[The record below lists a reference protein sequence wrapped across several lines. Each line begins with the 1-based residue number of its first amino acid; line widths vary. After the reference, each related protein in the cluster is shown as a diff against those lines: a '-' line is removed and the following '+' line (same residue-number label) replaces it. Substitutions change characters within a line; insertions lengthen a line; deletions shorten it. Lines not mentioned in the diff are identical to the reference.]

1 MSNKHFLDLHCSSCT
16 HLSCG
21 KCYAKPSHPFVHSL
35 QSCPLGKWTPPTH
48 SSKRRPIL
56 WITQDFAQG
65 GITSYLTY
73 TAPHLAVSDTP
84 ILGII
89 YGNDF
94 KFDHDRAKITSKYCP
109 LYLMGTEPQ
118 SLYEE
123 AEILTMSYVYHDVM
137 MDYFPS
143 RINRKEYHSLV
154 YQTHGE
160 CEFTRQS
167 ARKQSILG
175 QHVKV
180 KDRGEDAW
188 SRTVPSD
195 LFDTSTQMPA
205 IWGMGP
211 TPYAQQMLED
221 EVKVPS
227 QFSMLGKLITYPLY
241 YGVDQDLYHIRCPRP
256 FFSTKHPRYSPEP
269 YRFICMGRLDPL
281 KQYNLSA
288 KLVDDFR
295 KENQHYPPFANA
307 RLSMVGD
314 GWGKDEV
321 YASLAPYD
329 FIDYYPWIDMKEL
342 VPIIQSH
349 DMMLMH
355 SSSEGGPLITIE
367 CLSCG
372 LPVHSTPVGIHSALS
387 HLDPQKLLF
396 TSDMQPLTSFVRSTQ
411 SIDSHIE
418 RYRIIEQIRRVYSK
432 STLRF
437 S

>member
-1 MSNKHFLDLHCSSCT
+1 
-16 HLSCG
+16 
-21 KCYAKPSHPFVHSL
+21 
-35 QSCPLGKWTPPTH
+35 
-48 SSKRRPIL
+48 
-56 WITQDFAQG
+56 
-65 GITSYLTY
+65 
-73 TAPHLAVSDTP
+73 
-84 ILGII
+84 
-89 YGNDF
+89 
-94 KFDHDRAKITSKYCP
+94 
-109 LYLMGTEPQ
+109 MGTEPQ
-118 SLYEE
+118 SLYDE
-123 AEILTMSYVYHDVM
+123 AEIVTFSYIHHTAM

-143 RINRKEYHSLV
+143 RLSRKEYHSLV
-154 YQTHGE
+154 YQAHGE

-167 ARKQSILG
+167 IKNQSIVG
-175 QHVKV
+175 QHVQV
-180 KDRGEDAW
+180 KHRPED
-188 SRTVPSD
+188 TTPHD
-195 LFDTSTQMPA
+195 LFDTSVQMPA

-211 TPYAQQMLED
+211 TPYANQMLEE
-221 EVKVPS
+221 EVRVRGT
-227 QFSMLGKLITYPLY
+227 FGMAGKLTTYPMY

-256 FFSTKHPRYSPEP
+256 FFSTKHPRYSPDP

-295 KENQHYPPFANA
+295 KDNQHYPPFANA

-314 GWGKDEV
+314 GWGKEQV

-329 FIDYYPWIDMKEL
+329 FIDYYPWIDMKQL

-387 HLDPQKLLF
+387 SLDPQRLLF
-396 TSDMQPLTSFVRSTQ
+396 SSQMEPLTDFVLSTC
-411 SIDSHIE
+411 SIDSHVE

-437 S
+437 I